1 MSFKSILLALALV
14 VVLASSALASSAMS
28 GGKATVHFF
37 AIPESVP
44 ATELAKLNGFLSQ
57 AAGGFTA
64 MRSQGGS
71 MVAGV
76 SEIHENNMSYLVAAD
91 RNLSKEIMAY
101 AKEKL
106 GLGKLFILVWKA
118 DRPGQ

>member
-1 MSFKSILLALALV
+1 MSCKSFLLALALV
-14 VVLASSALASSAMS
+14 VVLASSALA

-37 AIPESVP
+37 ALPDSVP
-44 ATELAKLNGFLSQ
+44 AAELVKLNVFLNQ
-57 AAGGFTA
+57 TAGGFTA

-71 MVAGV
+71 MATGI
-76 SEIHENNMSYLVAAD
+76 SEIKESNMSYFVAAD

-106 GLGKLFILVWKA
+106 GLPKLFILVWKA

>member
-1 MSFKSILLALALV
+1 MSIKSFLLALALV
-14 VVLASSALASSAMS
+14 VVLASSALA

-37 AIPESVP
+37 ALPDSVP
-44 ATELAKLNGFLSQ
+44 AVELVKLNGFLNQ
-57 AAGGFTA
+57 TAGGFTA

-71 MVAGV
+71 MISGV
-76 SEIHENNMSYLVAAD
+76 SESKEGNMSYLVAAD

-106 GLGKLFILVWKA
+106 GLPTLFILVWKA